1 MDLSADSDRR
11 HSVLREME
19 LETWSSPTKDP
30 KMTGAMNNIPIKLMP
45 STLTDQETMP
55 PLPEKNSSASLEDQI
70 NGVIFEADNAEA
82 EESPV
87 FEQQP
92 DTGKTPFQEVQV
104 FSPDQVPKPLA
115 KDETPPKS
123 ESQLSD
129 SPREAVENL
138 HVPEQ
143 KTESS

>member
-1 MDLSADSDRR
+1 
-11 HSVLREME
+11 
-19 LETWSSPTKDP
+19 
-30 KMTGAMNNIPIKLMP
+30 MTGAMNNIPIKLMP

-87 FEQQP
+87 FEQLP

-138 HVPEQ
+138 PVPEQ